1 MIKKLLG
8 ALVLMFAVSGP
19 AMSAAAGYPWDRAP
33 ERITDL
39 AALQNGAKL
48 FVNYCL
54 NCHSANAMR
63 YNKLVDLGLTE
74 KEIEENLLFTGDKV
88 GDKMTIAMNPKDAK
102 LWLGVTPP
110 DLSVMARAKAANLGQ
125 PGTDYIYTYL
135 RTFYRDVTRPL
146 GWNNLVFPN
155 AGMPNVFWQESGPS
169 ELTTVT
175 VHPVEKD
182 GQVQWFKTTTLVDAE
197 GFTSV
202 VSDEPLADYKG
213 TGSVEQTLK
222 YLDPA
227 KQAEFDNNMADL
239 AAFLGWMAEPD
250 QQFRKQLG
258 TWVLLFLAL
267 FFVIAWRL
275 NKTYWK
281 HVK

>member
-54 NCHSANAMR
+54 NCQSANAMR

-74 KEIEENLLFTGDKV
+74 KEIEEYLLFTGDKV
-88 GDKMTIAMNPKDAK
+88 GDKMTVAMNPKDAK
-102 LWLGVTPP
+102 LWLGVAPP

-175 VHPVEKD
+175 VHPVERT
-182 GQVQWFKTTTLVDAE
+182 GRCNGSRQPRWLTQMVSPLL
-197 GFTSV
+197 SV
-202 VSDEPLADYKG
+202 MSPWLITKV
-213 TGSVEQTLK
+213 
-222 YLDPA
+222 
-227 KQAEFDNNMADL
+227 
-239 AAFLGWMAEPD
+239 
-250 QQFRKQLG
+250 R
-258 TWVLLFLAL
+258 LL
-267 FFVIAWRL
+267 L
-275 NKTYWK
+275 NKRSSIWILPSRPSLITTWLTWLPSLAGWPNLTNSSASNWEPGFCCSW
-281 HVK
+281 HCSL